1 MASEKRLQGAQSLID
16 EALKRSLAA
25 RRGLLDSVRGYLEGG
40 SSTLTDREK
49 TLYDG
54 ILSHLI
60 GEIEG
65 VLRLRLAESL
75 SGRPGV
81 PGDLVM
87 ALSDS
92 SVEIAKPLLLG
103 RALLSD
109 EALIEIVYYRLMA
122 HQVAAAQPC
131 FGGYGEDGGRED
143 PLRDLLHRAEPE
155 VSEAAKAYLIHEAG
169 RLDSFQDPVLCR
181 DELDPAL
188 DARLAWHIAAALRHH
203 VLTGFEAD
211 AAQIDQDLEA
221 AVLELTGRERAGA
234 SAATNGPAGA
244 LADELLTRS
253 QINPDTM
260 AAILRRGEAPLF
272 EALFSR
278 LLGINARRVRFILYA
293 PDDSDFAIACRAL
306 DLAAAE
312 FVVLRGLLWRGRPG
326 APEDPESGS
335 RAFERYEAID
345 PEAARDVLAFWQRH
359 GCYLDAIQN
368 VESAAPPQP

>member
-1 MASEKRLQGAQSLID
+1 MASQKRLKGAQTLRD
-16 EALKRSLAA
+16 EALERSLTA
-25 RRGLLDSVRGYLEGG
+25 RRGLLESVRGHLEGG
-40 SSTLTDREK
+40 SSALTDREK
-49 TLYDG
+49 TLFDG

-60 GEIEG
+60 GDMET
-65 VLRLRLAESL
+65 VLRRRLAESL

-87 ALSDS
+87 GLSDP

-109 EALIEIVYYRLMA
+109 EALIETIYYRLMA

-131 FGGYGEDGGRED
+131 FGGAGENGGRED

-181 DELDPAL
+181 EDLDPAL
-188 DARLAWHIAAALRHH
+188 ESRLAWRIAAALRHY
-203 VLTGFEAD
+203 VLTGFDID
-211 AAQIDQDLEA
+211 AAQIDQELEA
-221 AVLELTGRERAGA
+221 AALELIGRERAGED
-234 SAATNGPAGA
+234 AAPAGA

-253 QINPDTM
+253 QIDPDSL

-272 EALFSR
+272 EALFAR
-278 LLGINARRVRFILYA
+278 LLGIGARRMQVILYA
-293 PDDSDFAIACRAL
+293 QDDGDFAIACRAL
-306 DLAAAE
+306 DLAATE
-312 FVVLRGLLWRGRPG
+312 YVVLRGLLWLGRPG
-326 APEDPESGS
+326 ATEDPESGA

-345 PEAARDVLAFWQRH
+345 LEAARDVLAFWQRH
-359 GCYLDAIQN
+359 GRYLDAIQK
-368 VESAAPPQP
+368 VEGAAPPQL